1 MGITEDHKGFANNGL
16 LTYFKPRGRGLKRLK
31 VGVGIWRIMKRVL
44 AISNLIA
51 ASLLTLFLLL
61 PLVLAHVA
69 KPIGDSGAEG
79 IIIGGTDGPTA
90 IFLSSEPSILALTFV
105 ILMAGLLFWNAH
117 TMWKER

>member
-1 MGITEDHKGFANNGL
+1 
-16 LTYFKPRGRGLKRLK
+16 
-31 VGVGIWRIMKRVL
+31 MKRVL

-51 ASLLTLFLLL
+51 ASLFTLFLLI

-69 KPIGDSGAEG
+69 KPISNSEEEG
-79 IIIGGTDGPTA
+79 MIIGGVDGPTT
-90 IFLSSEPSILALTFV
+90 IFLSSEPSIPALIFV

>member
-1 MGITEDHKGFANNGL
+1 
-16 LTYFKPRGRGLKRLK
+16 
-31 VGVGIWRIMKRVL
+31 MKRVL

-61 PLVLAHVA
+61 PLVLPHVA
-69 KPIGDSGAEG
+69 HPIGDFGGEG
-79 IIIGGTDGPTA
+79 IIIGGTDGPTT
-90 IFLSSEPSILALTFV
+90 IFLSFESSIPALIFA

>member
-1 MGITEDHKGFANNGL
+1 M
-16 LTYFKPRGRGLKRLK
+16 RGGQPTKACTLGPL
-31 VGVGIWRIMKRVL
+31 VADQGEAHVGIWRIMKRVL

-61 PLVLAHVA
+61 PLVLVHVV
-69 KPIGDSGAEG
+69 KPIGDSGEEG